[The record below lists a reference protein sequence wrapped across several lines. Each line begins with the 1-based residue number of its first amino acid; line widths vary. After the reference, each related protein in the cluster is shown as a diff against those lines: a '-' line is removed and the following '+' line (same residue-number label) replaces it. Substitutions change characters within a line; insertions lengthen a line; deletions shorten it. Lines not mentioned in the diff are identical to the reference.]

1 MAYVAYV
8 LNVFIA
14 SPGDTSEYRDAV
26 EAALHRWNGMRSAN
40 AGVVLLPRRWE
51 VDGVPLMGGDG
62 QSQLNSQLVD
72 KADIVIGIFHTRL
85 GKETPR
91 GKSGTAEEIERTHAA
106 GKPVHVYRSTA
117 PLPSHVDTEQ
127 IEELRAF
134 LEEMQKD
141 GLTGSFATAED
152 LQNQVH
158 AAIELDLT
166 TLGLGT
172 PVTPPRAGSPHASL
186 RAELKTE
193 RSTRFDSKGRP
204 KNQSKHWLV
213 LTNEGDATALQV
225 RLEMSPLGDGHA
237 PQLHG
242 DATPDLRPGDDFTYP
257 TLMYA
262 GVAGAVRLTMTWEE
276 EDGETYSA
284 VQSVSLFG

>member
-1 MAYVAYV
+1 MAYVAHV

-51 VDGVPLMGGDG
+51 LDGVPLMGGDG

-106 GKPVHVYRSTA
+106 GRPVHVYRSTA
-117 PLPSHVDTEQ
+117 AMPSDVDTRQ

-134 LEEMQKD
+134 LKEMQKD
-141 GLTGSFATAED
+141 GLTGSFTTAED

-166 TLGLGT
+166 TLALGT
-172 PVTPPRAGSPHASL
+172 AIAPRAGSPHASL
-186 RAELKTE
+186 RAEWKVE

-204 KNQSKHWLV
+204 KNHSRHWLV
-213 LTNEGDATALQV
+213 LANEGDAPALGV

-242 DATPDLRPGDDFTYP
+242 EATPDLRSGDSFTYP
-257 TLMYA
+257 ALTYA
-262 GVAGAVRLTMTWEE
+262 GVADAVSLTMTWEE
-276 EDGETYSA
+276 EDGESYHA
-284 VQSVSLFG
+284 KQDVSLFG

>member
-1 MAYVAYV
+1 MAFVAHV
-8 LNVFIA
+8 LSVFIA

-72 KADIVIGIFHTRL
+72 KADLVIGIFHTRL

-117 PLPSHVDTEQ
+117 PLPSDVDTVQ
-127 IEELRAF
+127 VEELRGF
-134 LEEMQKD
+134 LLEMQKD

-166 TLGLGT
+166 SLSLST
-172 PVTPPRAGSPHASL
+172 PLARALLP
-186 RAELKTE
+186 
-193 RSTRFDSKGRP
+193 
-204 KNQSKHWLV
+204 
-213 LTNEGDATALQV
+213 
-225 RLEMSPLGDGHA
+225 
-237 PQLHG
+237 
-242 DATPDLRPGDDFTYP
+242 P
-257 TLMYA
+257 TLPCVPTCEPREVPESTA
-262 GVAGAVRLTMTWEE
+262 KDARRTNRDTGWCSPTM
-276 EDGETYSA
+276 A
-284 VQSVSLFG
+284 LRRP

>member
-1 MAYVAYV
+1 MAYVAHV

-40 AGVVLLPRRWE
+40 ASVVLLPRRWE

-117 PLPSHVDTEQ
+117 PLPMDVDTKQ

-158 AAIELDLT
+158 AAIELDVT
-166 TLGLGT
+166 TLGLGA
-172 PVTPPRAGSPHASL
+172 PVAPRAGTPHASL
-186 RAELKTE
+186 RAEWKIE
-193 RSTRFDSKGRP
+193 RSTRSDSKGRL
-204 KNQSKHWLV
+204 KNHSRHSLV

-225 RLEMSPLGDGHA
+225 RLEMSPLSDGHA

-242 DATPDLRPGDDFTYP
+242 DVTPDLRPGDDFTYP
-257 TLMYA
+257 ALMYA
-262 GVAGAVRLTMTWEE
+262 GVAGAMTLTMTWEE